1 MFCRAGVLF
10 PRKKEKAPDPI
21 SYGTEDFRGATH
33 VAGIHRPL
41 LCAVRGAPPGS
52 SPQAPKV
59 EKRFCPAGFH
69 QPPALSE
76 GAAAAS
82 FFMAYMGIVYPIF
95 LHSASPVPGL
105 SYCAPAPNHRTEVS
119 LCCPA
124 RQRRGGPA
132 AVPLFAMFSPTGLV
146 RSLSAAA
153 QYGSSVTLVLRK
165 PALHRPATECIAL
178 QPKPWCDTSSDNL
191 AYHVTSFFFYYNL
204 FQVINQ

>member
-33 VAGIHRPL
+33 VAGVNRPL
-41 LCAVRGAPPGS
+41 LCAVRGAPLGS

-95 LHSASPVPGL
+95 LHSATKKARLSPRFFYAGGVAPLPFLSLPGQTQ
-105 SYCAPAPNHRTEVS
+105 PAWFD
-119 LCCPA
+119 CPA
-124 RQRRGGPA
+124 RERNMGPA
-132 AVPLFAMFSPTGLV
+132 SRWFFASPLCIGQQLNALFRSPHHGVIHLLIIRHTM
-146 RSLSAAA
+146 SPLSAK
-153 QYGSSVTLVLRK
+153 SIT
-165 PALHRPATECIAL
+165 
-178 QPKPWCDTSSDNL
+178 
-191 AYHVTSFFFYYNL
+191 
-204 FQVINQ
+204 

>member
-1 MFCRAGVLF
+1 MSSILVSSCYNVLPGRSAF

-33 VAGIHRPL
+33 VAGTRRPL

-82 FFMAYMGIVYPIF
+82 FLMAYMGIVYPIPPQI
-95 LHSASPVPGL
+95 ASPVPGL
-105 SYCAPAPNHRTEVS
+105 SYCAPALGNRTK
-119 LCCPA
+119 
-124 RQRRGGPA
+124 GGWLQSGKESM
-132 AVPLFAMFSPTGLV
+132 AVPTRDRHTMSPRFSFIITCFRL
-146 RSLSAAA
+146 
-153 QYGSSVTLVLRK
+153 
-165 PALHRPATECIAL
+165 
-178 QPKPWCDTSSDNL
+178 
-191 AYHVTSFFFYYNL
+191 
-204 FQVINQ
+204 

>member
-33 VAGIHRPL
+33 VAGMNRPL

-52 SPQAPKV
+52 SPQAPKA

-82 FFMAYMGIVYPIF
+82 FFMACIGVVYPIPPKI
-95 LHSASPVPGL
+95 ASPVPGL

-124 RQRRGGPA
+124 QQRSMGPA
-132 AVPLFAMFSPTGLV
+132 ARWFFASPLCIGQQLNALFCSPHHGVIHLLIIRHAMSPRFSFIITCFRL
-146 RSLSAAA
+146 
-153 QYGSSVTLVLRK
+153 
-165 PALHRPATECIAL
+165 
-178 QPKPWCDTSSDNL
+178 
-191 AYHVTSFFFYYNL
+191 
-204 FQVINQ
+204 